1 MAVQR
6 EQLLNSLNKFQE
18 LSSAVSSSSVELWSS
33 RSVQRLQ
40 NAWPKNRRQVEK
52 VIIEIIQAFAGETT
66 PGSSGTDSRRVRKNT
81 EFHMCS
87 TLT

>member
-1 MAVQR
+1 MNPLHEEVKK
-6 EQLLNSLNKFQE
+6 LQE

-40 NAWPKNRRQVEK
+40 NAWPKRQVERFK
-52 VIIEIIQAFAGETT
+52 CHGKSHRACGAM
-66 PGSSGTDSRRVRKNT
+66 PSSSGTDSRRG

-87 TLT
+87 TLTCL